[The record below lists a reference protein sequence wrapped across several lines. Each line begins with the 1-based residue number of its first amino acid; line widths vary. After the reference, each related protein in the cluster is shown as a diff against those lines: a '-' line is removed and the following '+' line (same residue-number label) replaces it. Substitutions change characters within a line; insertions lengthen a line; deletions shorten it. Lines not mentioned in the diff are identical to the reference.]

1 MDVKVICSFILGAT
15 VLAMYFCLRLI
26 SYQVIEESQDVLVC
40 KLRPTISWAIATFFG
55 GIAVIFIVVGLYVP
69 QVTVLECDRFA
80 PSLGYDRLAN
90 KAQSQ
95 NIEPDC
101 KLTEIGWRGQELNRV
116 FIHRVQEAKLE
127 TKVSNYSKNGS
138 LDRYGVTLVNDD
150 GSFPLTKVFDYQS
163 ISDRPKF
170 FKSIEE
176 ISSFIHDPLA
186 EHLSLLQDDRDLVP
200 VAIGLTFLLTSLA
213 VLFLSLSPYITFMCD
228 RQSNMATLAR
238 HNLFRHKVS
247 TYQIS
252 DIASVEVQETSDIES
267 TQYRVIIVLQSGEK
281 VPLTY
286 WFTSGWQEKYSIA
299 HKIQKFLQLKPQM
312 DKS

>member
-40 KLRPTISWAIATFFG
+40 KLRPTISWAIATLCG
-55 GIAVIFIVVGLYVP
+55 GLIILFTFAGLTYPHINFLKCSHIFNERAAR
-69 QVTVLECDRFA
+69 LET
-80 PSLGYDRLAN
+80 N
-90 KAQSQ
+90 
-95 NIEPDC
+95 C
-101 KLTEIGWRGQELNRV
+101 KLIKIGWQGEEVETTLIPKV
-116 FIHRVQEAKLE
+116 KAAILE
-127 TKVSNYSKNGS
+127 TKLSKYGRDGS
-138 LDRYGVTLVNDD
+138 LNRYRVSLTDD
-150 GSFPLTKVFDYQS
+150 EDSFPLKETYEYKLT
-163 ISDRPKF
+163 SDHPKF
-170 FKSIEE
+170 FNYVEE
-176 ISSFIHDPLA
+176 INAFIDNPLA
-186 EHLSLLQDDRDLVP
+186 DNLSLQQDDSDLVYVGIGMIIFTVL
-200 VAIGLTFLLTSLA
+200 VAASILA
-213 VLFLSLSPYITFMCD
+213 FSPYITFTCD

-247 TYQIS
+247 IYQIS

-281 VPLTY
+281 VPFTY